1 MPNRTD
7 HRPSG
12 NFPEMSTASETDL
25 TNHLEASPPVL
36 LVHGFGTSASA
47 TWRSNGWLDLLADAE
62 RTTIAVDLLGH
73 GEAPH
78 PTDPESYRDLEDHV
92 LAAMPDEAVD
102 AIGFSAGA
110 SVILWLAAHHPG
122 RFRRVVVAGVGANLF
137 ERDSERWQVIA
148 EAVRTGMSD
157 DPQLRYF
164 ADLPEAGSSRDAKVD
179 PDLRAAMAAFLSRP
193 DRRFFTPE
201 ILAGVAVPVLVV
213 LGDRDFAGPA
223 DPLVAALPAGTHRL
237 LRGVD
242 HFATPKD
249 FGFIDAALD
258 FLGAQ
263 PF

>member
-1 MPNRTD
+1 VHHPGKVGEFVVTRPRRRQDGYQNAQRKADGQKESLGRHMPNRTD

-25 TNHLEASPPVL
+25 TSHLEASPPVL

-78 PTDPESYRDLEDHV
+78 PTDPEAYRDLEDHV

-122 RFRRVVVAGVGANLF
+122 RFRRVV
-137 ERDSERWQVIA
+137 IA
-148 EAVRTGMSD
+148 
-157 DPQLRYF
+157 
-164 ADLPEAGSSRDAKVD
+164 
-179 PDLRAAMAAFLSRP
+179 
-193 DRRFFTPE
+193 
-201 ILAGVAVPVLVV
+201 
-213 LGDRDFAGPA
+213 
-223 DPLVAALPAGTHRL
+223 
-237 LRGVD
+237 
-242 HFATPKD
+242 
-249 FGFIDAALD
+249 
-258 FLGAQ
+258 
-263 PF
+263 